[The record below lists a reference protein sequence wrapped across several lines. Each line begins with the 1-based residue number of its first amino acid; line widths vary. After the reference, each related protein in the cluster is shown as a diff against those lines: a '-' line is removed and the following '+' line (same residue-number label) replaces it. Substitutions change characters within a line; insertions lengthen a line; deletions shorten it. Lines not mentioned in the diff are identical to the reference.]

1 MFYTGIGSRE
11 TPKDILKTMTQ
22 LAKDLDLIGY
32 TLRSGGADGAD
43 DYFERGATRK
53 EIYLPWKMFN
63 NNPSPLFKVS
73 QEAIAL
79 ASEHHPAW
87 DKLKDPVRK
96 LMGRNA
102 TQVLGLELDTP
113 SDFVVCWTPDGC
125 ESHLKRTAATG
136 GTGLAI
142 TIASKRG
149 IPIYNLANVDS
160 LVSLLFLVDNLKKEA
175 TLS

>member
-11 TPKDILKTMTQ
+11 TPKDTLKTMTQ

-63 NNPSPLFKVS
+63 NNPSPLFKIS
-73 QEAIAL
+73 QEAMAL

-87 DKLKDPVRK
+87 DKLKDAVKK
-96 LMGRNA
+96 LMARNS

-125 ESHLKRTAATG
+125 ESHLTRTAATG

-142 TIASKRG
+142 TVASKRG
-149 IPIYNLANVDS
+149 IPIYNLQNQDS
-160 LVSLLFLVDNLKKEA
+160 IDSLLFLIERLK
-175 TLS
+175 T

>member
-22 LAKDLDLIGY
+22 LAKDLDAIGY

-63 NNPSPLFKVS
+63 GNPSPLFKVS
-73 QEAIAL
+73 QEAMAL

-96 LMGRNA
+96 LMARNA

-125 ESHLKRTAATG
+125 ESHLTRTAATG

-142 TIASKRG
+142 SIASKMG
-149 IPIYNLANVDS
+149 ISIYNLENDDS
-160 LVSLLFLVDNLKKEA
+160 TKSLLFLINQLK
-175 TLS
+175 S

>member
-11 TPKDILKTMTQ
+11 TPKDILKLMT
-22 LAKDLDLIGY
+22 AISKDLSGIGY

-43 DYFERGATRK
+43 DYFERGATKK

-63 NNPSPLFKVS
+63 NNPSPLFKIS
-73 QEAIAL
+73 QEAMAL

-87 DKLKDPVRK
+87 DRLKDPVKK
-96 LMGRNA
+96 LMARNS

-113 SDFVVCWTPDGC
+113 SDFLVCWTQDGC
-125 ESHLKRTAATG
+125 ESHLTRTAATG

-142 TIASKRG
+142 TVASKRS
-149 IPIYNLANVDS
+149 IPIYNLQNQDS
-160 LVSLLFLVDNLKKEA
+160 IDSLLFLIEQLKV
-175 TLS
+175 